1 MADNKENG
9 DTKTAVE
16 VKEGVKDVVDSTIS
30 SPPTNGKQ
38 QKEQKKIVAE
48 RVTGIVK
55 WFNVMNGYGFICRD
69 DTNEDIFVHNSAIS
83 KNNPEKA
90 QRSLG
95 DGEKVLFDVVEGTK
109 GPEANNVTG
118 PEGQNVV
125 GSKYAADASQQRRY
139 PRRNFYR
146 VRNRPRGN
154 RLSAGAPTGEN
165 GGTGEGKDT
174 APGEG
179 VIDANGGGGDGQP
192 RKEQQKGQGRG
203 GVRRRFRR
211 SGNQGEQQQQGVPG
225 GGGGGHNRRRASGG
239 GDAGKK
245 QIAREGE
252 GGEEH
257 NNKNVKGNNNSNRPA
272 NGGGGGFG
280 GGWRRRQGGGKGGAP
295 PPLPHAPALDQQPGG
310 GGGIKTEPAEE
321 QKVDKAW

>member
-16 VKEGVKDVVDSTIS
+16 VKEEVKDVVDSTIS

-109 GPEANNVTG
+109 GPEASNVTG

-192 RKEQQKGQGRG
+192 RKEQPKGQGRG

-211 SGNQGEQQQQGVPG
+211 SGNQGEQQQPGVPG

-252 GGEEH
+252 
-257 NNKNVKGNNNSNRPA
+257 
-272 NGGGGGFG
+272 
-280 GGWRRRQGGGKGGAP
+280 GGAP

>member
-16 VKEGVKDVVDSTIS
+16 VKEEVKDVVDSTIS

-109 GPEANNVTG
+109 GPEASNVTG

-179 VIDANGGGGDGQP
+179 VIDANGGGDGQP
-192 RKEQQKGQGRG
+192 RKEQPKGQGRG

-295 PPLPHAPALDQQPGG
+295 PPPPHAPALDQQPGG

>member
-9 DTKTAVE
+9 DTNTAVE
-16 VKEGVKDVVDSTIS
+16 VKEEVKNVVDLAKS
-30 SPPTNGKQ
+30 SPPANGQQ

-95 DGEKVLFDVVEGTK
+95 DGEKVIFDVVEGTK
-109 GPEANNVTG
+109 GPEASNVTG
-118 PEGQNVV
+118 PDGQNVV
-125 GSKYAADASQQRRY
+125 GSKYAADASQNRRY
-139 PRRNFYR
+139 PRRSFYR

-154 RLSAGAPTGEN
+154 RPNAVAPNGEN
-165 GGTGEGKDT
+165 GGAIEGKDT

-179 VIDANGGGGDGQP
+179 ENAVNAGGDGQP

-203 GVRRRFRR
+203 GGNRRRFRR
-211 SGNQGEQQQQGVPG
+211 SGNQGEQPQQGVG
-225 GGGGGHNRRRASGG
+225 GGGGGRNRRRASGS

-252 GGEEH
+252 VGEES
-257 NNKNVKGNNNSNRPA
+257 NNNNARGNTNANRPA
-272 NGGGGGFG
+272 NGGGGGGFG
-280 GGWRRRQGGGKGGAP
+280 GGWRRRQGGGRGGGAP
-295 PPLPHAPALDQQPGG
+295 QAPAPEQQQGG
-310 GGGIKTEPAEE
+310 GGGIKSEPAEGQE
-321 QKVDKAW
+321 TNKAW

>member
-16 VKEGVKDVVDSTIS
+16 VKEEVKDVVDSTIS

-109 GPEANNVTG
+109 GPEASNVTG

-179 VIDANGGGGDGQP
+179 VIDVNGGGGDGQP
-192 RKEQQKGQGRG
+192 RKEQPKGQGRG

-252 GGEEH
+252 GG
-257 NNKNVKGNNNSNRPA
+257 
-272 NGGGGGFG
+272 
-280 GGWRRRQGGGKGGAP
+280 AP

-310 GGGIKTEPAEE
+310 GGIKTEPAEE